1 MPAVPGGRPARSA
14 GRHPG
19 RLPPPPATVRARTRS
34 PPGTTP
40 RPALPAF
47 PSGRAGQ
54 VARRSAAQ
62 LADGAFPLFPDLQEV
77 VLCGHSY
84 GGAVVTRVADEI
96 PDRLGAIVYL
106 DAFRPADGE
115 TIVELAGW
123 DVPVEETMAPPPAAV
138 LGLEGENAAFVERKM
153 MPHPSRALT
162 ARMRGRKPLATHIA
176 PTYVLA
182 TGWHGVPHFTAVY
195 EEART
200 DSRWTSMLVDSSHD
214 PMIDRPQVV
223 VDALMTA
230 AGRRSA
236 L

>member
-1 MPAVPGGRPARSA
+1 MSTFVMVHGAWHGGWCWRDVADPLRQLGHNVYA
-14 GRHPG
+14 
-19 RLPPPPATVRARTRS
+19 
-34 PPGTTP
+34 
-40 RPALPAF
+40 
-47 PSGRAGQ
+47 PSLTG
-54 VARRSAAQ
+54 
-62 LADGAFPLFPDLQEV
+62 LADRAHLLTSDVDLETHVTDISSLIVWEDLQEV

-223 VDALMTA
+223 VDVLMTA